1 MWRDIVKIAHTKRS
15 ALHGSLW
22 YLQQTIVGR
31 LFRAWH
37 DAAMRSA
44 ALYIIASKFMKRLQL
59 VTLSRALAAWVKLA
73 SQQRGIRLAALH
85 DINLPI

>member
-1 MWRDIVKIAHTKRS
+1 MNIAHTKRK
-15 ALHGSLW
+15 ALHGSLR
-22 YLQQTIVGR
+22 YLQQIIVGR

-44 ALYIIASKFMKRLQL
+44 ALYMIAIKLMKRLQL
-59 VTLSRALAAWVKLA
+59 VTLSCALAAWVKLA
-73 SQQRGIRLAALH
+73 SQQRGIRSAALY